1 MHINFCLKT
10 HNTYTILI
18 LDNMFSLLP
27 QEYAVN
33 CAVGSI
39 DPKEKD
45 NITNTFPR
53 SLQVK

>member
-10 HNTYTILI
+10 HNTILI

-33 CAVGSI
+33 LLVGNI